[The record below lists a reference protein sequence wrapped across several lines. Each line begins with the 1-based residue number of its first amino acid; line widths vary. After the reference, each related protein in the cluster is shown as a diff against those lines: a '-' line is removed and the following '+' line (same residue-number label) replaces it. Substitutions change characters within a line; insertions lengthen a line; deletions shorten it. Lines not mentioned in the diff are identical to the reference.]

1 MRVLLD
7 THFLIWLIT
16 GPAHLTQKENA
27 VISDPAAHLLVSA
40 VSIWELRLKW
50 DRRNPDGTRKGSVS
64 PDDGIDY
71 ARDNGIEL
79 ISLGVGDVATT
90 LVAPIPHFDPFDE
103 MLLVHAQQLDARLL
117 TRDRKLVGH
126 PLALQL

>member
-16 GPAHLTQKENA
+16 SPEHLALKENTI
-27 VISDPAAHLLVSA
+27 ISDPATHLLVSA

-50 DRRNPDGTRKGSVS
+50 YRRNPDGTRKGSVS

-71 ARDNGIEL
+71 ARENGIEL
-79 ISLGVGDVATT
+79 VSLGVGDVATT
-90 LVAPIPHFDPFDE
+90 LAAPMPHSDPFDE
-103 MLLVHAQQLDARLL
+103 MLLVHAQQLEARLL
-117 TRDRKLVGH
+117 TRDRKLSGH